1 MADDRIARVLIVED
15 EPMIAFTLED
25 VLVDAGFEI
34 AGVATKLEPAL
45 LIIQSGV
52 CDVAILDANL
62 AGVSSAPAA
71 AALTERGVPFLV
83 LSGYSSD
90 QHMGA
95 FAGALHL
102 QKPCQADRL
111 IEALRGI
118 LPANFSPVS

>member
-1 MADDRIARVLIVED
+1 
-15 EPMIAFTLED
+15 MIAFTLED

-71 AALTERGVPFLV
+71 AALTARGVPFLV

-118 LPANFSPVS
+118 LPDHFLPVS